1 MVPTRPTETTTTRTG
16 FGHNKLG
23 DVHNVSVFQ
32 FCHLF
37 NTECWKFSQ
46 KKNKWRNDGC
56 AVVYIYLCRIRILD
70 LFLLWKRSLEVDVC
84 GYDGIGGMKLSKH
97 IQFCFLENV
106 FHLDFRSVCSPP
118 KKKCVALMWAFPNKK
133 SVLIKNSQPWTKKK
147 LSWTWRLVIWKVREG
162 DT

>member
-1 MVPTRPTETTTTRTG
+1 MMVPTRPTETTTTRTG

-46 KKNKWRNDGC
+46 KKKTNEEMMVALLFIFICVELEFWIYFYCGREVLKWMCVDMTGSEGWSFLST
-56 AVVYIYLCRIRILD
+56 YI
-70 LFLLWKRSLEVDVC
+70 F
-84 GYDGIGGMKLSKH
+84 
-97 IQFCFLENV
+97 FFFLENV
-106 FHLDFRSVCSPP
+106 FHLDFRRKSVWHWCEPSQI
-118 KKKCVALMWAFPNKK
+118 KK
-133 SVLIKNSQPWTKKK
+133 SVLIKNSQPWTKK

-162 DT
+162 ET